1 MLGWGHLPETSDDGR
16 RFICGTYGL
25 HTNRQANPL
34 DLEGVQMSLRK
45 GSRSLVL
52 LLLVALLCIPVL
64 DLRAFADEAAA
75 VDAESARAN
84 GKKDIAI
91 VLNGQA
97 KATVLVSVYADAQTR
112 SAANTLISYV
122 QKSTGVKLPLSTNEA
137 GYSDDIVRI
146 YIGYSGHPDE
156 KEQMQISNKLAELDG
171 DGFLIRPLD
180 NTVAIVGP
188 TPWGTEYGVYE
199 FLERYLGV
207 RWLMPGPDG
216 EDVPQLRDIWVS
228 HQKVQQEPAAFSRA
242 FSPFQNINSPDVQV
256 VWARKNRIHMRVD
269 MGHNLWSMFPSS
281 KYGQT
286 NPEFYPMRGGVRY
299 IPAPN
304 NTYGWQPCFS
314 EEGTIPVAVNYIID
328 YFNKNPGATSFSLG
342 INDGG
347 GSCESDP
354 SHPLYPNKLNSVG
367 TQDISDIYYHW
378 VNQVVEGVRK
388 VYPEKWFGLLAYT
401 DVTDPPSFPLNDHVI
416 PFITKDRLI
425 WYDDAI
431 RENDQQLIRD
441 WAVVAPNVA
450 LYDYIYG
457 TPYLVPRIYPHL
469 IADNMRFAA
478 DNGVT
483 AYYMEAYP
491 NWGEGPK
498 LWVTAKLMWD
508 PYQDVDALLKEW
520 YERAVGRE
528 AAPYLKAYYD
538 LWEKFWQERGTKNE
552 WFDTYKTKSFLVF
565 AFADYMKQVTEAD
578 ITKSRE
584 LLEMVLSKA
593 GTDAQKARANLLYRA
608 FEYYEASAYS
618 YPRKSVPPTNEAEA
632 KELFR
637 KGSNELVYANKRSAL
652 LDEFAKH
659 PVLKHWLNA
668 KSYFNLNFSG
678 WNPYHFWN
686 VADYVK
692 EQEPQGG
699 PVKDEIARI
708 ASNGE
713 SPLSRTYAQYTLKAV
728 EGAYTG
734 GSNLSF
740 ENGVTDAPPWT
751 YTVRNTG
758 SFKRVEGTAHT
769 GNASILAQGI
779 DWGQLSQT
787 IDVQNGLL
795 HAQIYYY
802 TPAGLKTNGAIRLYT
817 YLLDAQ
823 GNQIGTLPAEARTVQ
838 QTSGTWADIQMI
850 REIPAAV
857 NGVPVKKLKY
867 DVNVEALA
875 ATDELYLDDAD
886 IYYIPAN

>member
-1 MLGWGHLPETSDDGR
+1 MSLGKGR
-16 RFICGTYGL
+16 R
-25 HTNRQANPL
+25 
-34 DLEGVQMSLRK
+34 S
-45 GSRSLVL
+45 L
-52 LLLVALLCIPVL
+52 LLLLLAALLVIPVL
-64 DLRAFADEAAA
+64 DVRAFADESAGSN
-75 VDAESARAN
+75 AESQSYHAD
-84 GKKDIAI
+84 GIAI
-91 VLNGQA
+91 VRDGQA
-97 KATVLVSVYADAQTR
+97 KAIVLVAEDADAQTR
-112 SAANTLISYV
+112 KAATTLVEYV
-122 QKSTGVKLPLSTNEA
+122 QKSTGARLPISTEQA
-137 GYSDDIVRI
+137 QEESGVDLGDTVRI
-146 YIGYSGHPDE
+146 YIGDAEE
-156 KEQMQISNKLAELDG
+156 KERPFITKKLENMDG
-171 DGFLIRPLD
+171 DGFLIRPHA
-180 NTVAIVGP
+180 NAITIVGP
-188 TPWGTEYGVYE
+188 TAWGTEYGVYE

-216 EDVPQLRDIWVS
+216 EDVPKLRDVS
-228 HQKVQQEPAAFSRA
+228 VPRKEVKEEPAAFARL
-242 FSPFQNINSPDVQV
+242 FSPFQNIDSTDVQV
-256 VWARKNRIHMRVD
+256 VWARKNRTHQRVEF
-269 MGHNLWSMFPSS
+269 GHNLWAIFPPD

-286 NPEFYPMRGGVRY
+286 HPEFYPMKGGVRY

-304 NTYGWQPCFS
+304 VKTGWQPCFS
-314 EEGTIPVAVNYIID
+314 EEGTIGVAVDYIVD
-328 YFNKNPGATSFSLG
+328 YFNKNPQATSFSLG
-342 INDGG
+342 MNDSG

-354 SHPLYPNKLNSVG
+354 SHPLYPNKLNSTG
-367 TQDISDIYYHW
+367 SQDLSDIYYKW
-378 VNQVVEGVRK
+378 VNRVVEEVRK
-388 VYPEKWFGLLAYT
+388 VHPDKWFGLLAYAES
-401 DVTDPPSFPLNDHVI
+401 TDPPSFPLNDHVI
-416 PFITKDRLI
+416 PFIAKDRVI
-425 WYDDAI
+425 WYDDTIRLNDQRLI
-431 RENDQQLIRD
+431 REWNE
-441 WAVVAPNVA
+441 VASNVA

-457 TPYLVPRIYPHL
+457 TPYLVPRVYPHL
-469 IADNMRFAA
+469 MADNMRFAA
-478 DNGVT
+478 ENGVT
-483 AYYMEAYP
+483 AHYMEAYP

-498 LWVTAKLMWD
+498 MWIAAKLMWD
-508 PYQDVDALLKEW
+508 PYQNVDALLNEW
-520 YERAVGRE
+520 YERAVGKE

-538 LWEKFWQERGTKNE
+538 LWEKFWLERGTKNE

-565 AFADYMKQVTEAD
+565 AFPDYLKKLTTAD

-584 LLEMVLSKA
+584 LLETVLSKA

-618 YPRKSVPPTNEAEA
+618 YPRKSVPPVSANEA
-632 KELFR
+632 KELFQQ
-637 KGSNELVYANKRSAL
+637 GSNELVYANKRSAL

-678 WNPYHFWN
+678 WNPYRFWG

-708 ASNGE
+708 ASNGD
-713 SPLSRTYAQYTLKAV
+713 SPLSRTYAQYTIKAA
-728 EGAYTG
+728 EGTYTG

-740 ENGVTDAPPWT
+740 ENGVADAPPWT

-787 IDVQNGLL
+787 IDVQKGLL
-795 HAQIYYY
+795 HAQVYYY

-823 GNQIGTLPAEARTVQ
+823 GKQIGTLPAEARTVQ

-857 NGVPVKKLKY
+857 NGVPVKQVKY

-886 IYYIPAN
+886 VYNIPSN